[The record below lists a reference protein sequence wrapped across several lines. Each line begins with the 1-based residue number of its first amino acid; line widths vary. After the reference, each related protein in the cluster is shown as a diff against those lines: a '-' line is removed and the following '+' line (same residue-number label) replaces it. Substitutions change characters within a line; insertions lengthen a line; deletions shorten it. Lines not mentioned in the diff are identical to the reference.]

1 MAKIGLLADTDIFI
15 DYFNKGL
22 FAVILEDKR
31 FNIYYSV
38 ITRKELLSKKGLK
51 TSEKEAIM
59 FTLRKYREIRL
70 DNRIIIKYSMLRSN
84 YKNIDKED
92 AIIAATA
99 LVKGLLLLTRNYKHF
114 KVIEGLK
121 LIRKTSSETGSKK
134 D

>member
-1 MAKIGLLADTDIFI
+1 MAKIGLLVDTDVFI

-22 FAVILEDKR
+22 FAIILEDKR

-59 FTLRKYREIRL
+59 FTLRKYSEIKL
-70 DNRIIIKYSMLRSN
+70 DNRIIIKYSLLRST

-114 KVIEGLK
+114 KVVEGLK
-121 LIRKTSSETGSKK
+121 LVKKTSESTAVIQP
-134 D
+134 

>member
-1 MAKIGLLADTDIFI
+1 MAKIGILADTDVFI

-22 FAVILEDKR
+22 FAIILEDKR

-70 DNRIIIKYSMLRSN
+70 DNRIITKYSLHKST

-99 LVKGLLLLTRNYKHF
+99 IVKGLLLLTRNYKHF
-114 KVIEGLK
+114 KGIEGLK
-121 LIRKTSSETGSKK
+121 LLRK
-134 D
+134 